1 MLSDDGEWTKCTKQ
15 TYEKLLYLILMGEDI
30 SPILNSRKI
39 TSNPSTG
46 YFYFNQFGGI
56 FMWVK
61 RDVSLKKLVG
71 WIDSHREFIN
81 PDIAGEFLYHNL
93 DKEIENYR
101 SYSANHIKLILFCYN
116 NNIDYSSIKDP
127 NIFWRTAREDIER
140 NYEIYINLRT
150 MKLS

>member
-1 MLSDDGEWTKCTKQ
+1 MLSDDGECTKQ
-15 TYEKLLYLILMGEDI
+15 IYEKLLYLILMGEDI

-71 WIDSHREFIN
+71 
-81 PDIAGEFLYHNL
+81 
-93 DKEIENYR
+93 
-101 SYSANHIKLILFCYN
+101 
-116 NNIDYSSIKDP
+116 
-127 NIFWRTAREDIER
+127 
-140 NYEIYINLRT
+140 
-150 MKLS
+150 

>member
-1 MLSDDGEWTKCTKQ
+1 
-15 TYEKLLYLILMGEDI
+15 
-30 SPILNSRKI
+30 
-39 TSNPSTG
+39 
-46 YFYFNQFGGI
+46 
-56 FMWVK
+56 MWVK

-140 NYEIYINLRT
+140 NYEISINLRT
-150 MKLS
+150 MSLSWINCLETDLIN